1 MNFADLNFLT
11 KLSYFVPVAAIVLIF
26 LGGLLQA
33 SRFYIDK
40 RINTIKTDLSKTEKL
55 KFEDKIT
62 TLKSTI
68 SQQTEKSESQEKHL
82 QEVETKTAPRSIP
95 IHKLAILTDELSKH
109 KGETIGI
116 VCVMGD
122 QEAFNFASELKT
134 LFQSAGW
141 GVDGVDQAVYTNPIK
156 GLILALKNEE
166 VKPKAEYLFHI
177 LNSAGLHSTGEM
189 NPKIKNDIGLIVG
202 AKK

>member
-1 MNFADLNFLT
+1 MNFTDLNFLT
-11 KLSYFVPVAAIVLIF
+11 KLSGFVQVTAITLILF
-26 LGGLLQA
+26 GGLLQA

-40 RINTIKTDLSKTEKL
+40 KINSIKADIAKTEKL
-55 KFEDKIT
+55 QFEEKVG

-68 SQQTEKSESQEKHL
+68 SHQTEKIELQQKQL
-82 QEVETKTAPRSIP
+82 QEVETKTAPRNVPIDKLSI
-95 IHKLAILTDELSKH
+95 LRNELSKY
-109 KGETIGI
+109 KREKIGI

-122 QEAFNFASELKT
+122 QEAFNFASELKD

-141 GVDGVDQAVYTNPIK
+141 QVDGVDQAIYTKPIK
-156 GLILALKNEE
+156 GLILVLKNEG

-177 LNSAGLHSTGEM
+177 LNSAGFHSTGEM
-189 NPKIKNDIGLIVG
+189 NSQIKNDFGLVVG